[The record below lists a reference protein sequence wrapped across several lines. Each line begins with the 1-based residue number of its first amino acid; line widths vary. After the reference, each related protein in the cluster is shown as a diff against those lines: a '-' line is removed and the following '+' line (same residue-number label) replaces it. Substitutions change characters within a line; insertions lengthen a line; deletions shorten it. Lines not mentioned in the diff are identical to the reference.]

1 MHHARYPF
9 GVAQVSIG
17 EMGNHGGEAV
27 DRAARGEQ
35 IAITRAGKAVAQMEM
50 RGVPRAPLFT
60 TTMLARWRALP
71 VVAPAAVRADVDA
84 VVDPSL

>member
-1 MHHARYPF
+1 MYHARYPF

-35 IAITRAGKAVAQMEM
+35 IAITRAGKAVAQM

-60 TTMLARWRALP
+60 MTMLARWRALP
-71 VVAPAAVRADVDA
+71 VVDPAAVRADVDA